1 MKDNF
6 YFALDRIN
14 LPNGIMV
21 VVVVVVV
28 ASGVQDPTQLPY
40 PAFV

>member
-1 MKDNF
+1 MMAHGHDVW
-6 YFALDRIN
+6 IN
-14 LPNGIMV
+14 LPDGVMVV